1 MKSTKLL
8 YTLLPFNLFSIKS
21 SAPQKYG
28 WVYPE
33 EQCSKIHTKALEMCL
48 KWNKVPDIVNFK
60 CGTLNFQNGCKIGK
74 RRVIHLTDKC
84 VSTKCISNI
93 ADGEICKNGKVPYKG
108 GCHKIGSSNICS
120 RQNDLVPKRVLE
132 ADMFGNVR
140 CNCLASHGFVQYNGD
155 CYSESS
161 FTPCNQNS
169 SQRQLIR

>member
-1 MKSTKLL
+1 MRTTKLFSL
-8 YTLLPFNLFSIKS
+8 LLPFIFFSIIL

-28 WVYPE
+28 WIYPD
-33 EQCSKIHTKALEMCL
+33 EQCSKVQSKALEICL
-48 KWNKVPDIVNFK
+48 KRNKVPDIVNFK

-93 ADGEICKNGKVPYKG
+93 ADGEICKNGEVPYKG
-108 GCHKIGSSNICS
+108 GCHRIGSSNICS

-155 CYSESS
+155 CFSESS
-161 FTPCNQNS
+161 FTPCNTNS